1 MEKEKRLSTER
12 LSMPRVL
19 TCLITEHL
27 LGQLGHG
34 QCTILLRTTGSQW
47 RKASHEEVQTWEWHK
62 VHCNLAQVAVQL
74 SWEAQAAGHTTH
86 SGRHQVVQVT
96 VCWCGQ
102 LQSAEAD
109 IVQCFVVKQ
118 EGLIR
123 VLHQLMKAQD
133 CLGQIMSNHSFFQK
147 PSMIKQIIWC
157 LHKLRTK
164 VPSTWF
170 FGTYLLNL

>member
-1 MEKEKRLSTER
+1 MSSRER

-62 VHCNLAQVAVQL
+62 VHCNLAQIAVQL

-86 SGRHQVVQVT
+86 SSRHQVVQVT

-133 CLGQIMSNHSFFQK
+133 CLGQIMSNHSFLEKAF
-147 PSMIKQIIWC
+147 MIIQLMREIDWDKWC
-157 LHKLRTK
+157 
-164 VPSTWF
+164 
-170 FGTYLLNL
+170 